1 VTPTWTPP
9 LDRAAIESIIPHRD
23 PFLLVD
29 EILELEPGVRATG
42 RYHVDPGAWYLRGH
56 FPGRPIMPGVLQV
69 EALAQV
75 GAVCGLS
82 HEGFAG
88 KLALF
93 AGIEAVRFKRIVVP
107 GDTLDLRCTIT
118 RLRGPVGKADAE
130 ASVGGELACRAGLT
144 FALTEL
150 DS

>member
-1 VTPTWTPP
+1 VSGRARAG
-9 LDRAAIESIIPHRD
+9 LDRAAIEAIIPHRD
-23 PFLLVD
+23 PFLLID
-29 EILELEPGVRATG
+29 EIVELEPGVRAAG
-42 RYHVDPGAWYLRGH
+42 RYHVREEAWYLRGH

-82 HEGFAG
+82 HPSFAG

-93 AGIEAVRFKRIVVP
+93 AGIDDVRFKRIVTP
-107 GDTLDLRCTIT
+107 GDTLDLTCTIT
-118 RLRGPVGKADAE
+118 RLRGPIGKADAE
-130 ASVGGELACRAGLT
+130 ASVDGELACRGSLT

-150 DS
+150 EP

>member
-1 VTPTWTPP
+1 VTAVALP
-9 LDRAAIESIIPHRD
+9 LDRAGIEAIIPHRE

-29 EILELEPGVRATG
+29 EIVELVPGEHAVG
-42 RYHVDPGAWYLRGH
+42 RYHVDPDAWYLRGH

-82 HEGFAG
+82 APGFAG
-88 KLALF
+88 RLALF
-93 AGIEAVRFKRIVVP
+93 AGIDDVRFKRIVIP
-107 GDTLDLRCTIT
+107 GDTLTLECRIT
-118 RLRGPVGKADAE
+118 RLRGPVGKADAT
-130 ASVGGELACRAGLT
+130 ASVDGELACRAALT

-150 DS
+150 QA

>member
-93 AGIEAVRFKRIVVP
+93 GGIEAVRFKRIVVP

-130 ASVGGELACRAGLT
+130 ASVGGELACRAALT

>member
-1 VTPTWTPP
+1 MSAAWTAP

-29 EILELEPGVRATG
+29 EITELVPGERAAG
-42 RYHVDPGAWYLRGH
+42 RYHVTDEAWYLRGH

-82 HEGFAG
+82 HPD
-88 KLALF
+88 F
-93 AGIEAVRFKRIVVP
+93 AGIDDVRFKRIVVP
-107 GDTLDLRCTIT
+107 GDTLELRCVIT
-118 RLRGPVGKADAE
+118 RLRNPVGKADAE
-130 ASVGGELACRAGLT
+130 ATVDGELACRAQLT

-150 DS
+150 EA